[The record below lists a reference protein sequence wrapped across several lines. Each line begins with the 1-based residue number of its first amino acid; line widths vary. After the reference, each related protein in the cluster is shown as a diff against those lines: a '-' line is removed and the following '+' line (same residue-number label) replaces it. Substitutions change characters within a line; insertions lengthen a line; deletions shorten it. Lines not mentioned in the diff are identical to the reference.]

1 MNHWMHELD
10 TTVLHGLP
18 VIVHWSVMG
27 EDRPQTW
34 DCPAEYQEIQYEVC
48 DRTGRAA
55 NWIESRMTAD
65 DHQALLEEL
74 QDELDGMKANA
85 MESLAENMA
94 WERRYA

>member
-18 VIVHWSVMG
+18 VIVRWSVMG
-27 EDRPQTW
+27 EDRPATW
-34 DCPAEYQEIQYEVC
+34 DCPAEHEEIEYEVC
-48 DRTGRAA
+48 DRTGRVA
-55 NWIESRMTAD
+55 NWIESRMTRN

-94 WERRYA
+94 WERRYG